1 MRRFFYVFLVGGI
14 IGGIFISASTIQITS
29 AATPVIA
36 VNCGGGAAGSF
47 IADSFFTG
55 GTPVTYAKT
64 IDLVGV
70 TDAAPAAV
78 YQSERW
84 GEFSYSLSNFTVGA
98 SYTVRL
104 HFAEIYFTGA
114 GLRKFNV
121 LINGVSAL
129 NDFDIVA
136 EAGGINKGVT
146 RDFSAVANGSGQ
158 IVIQFTKGS
167 ADAAKCSGIE
177 VYSQTP
183 LPPPPSPL
191 GSLTI
196 RPGTEFAADS
206 FVHKPLPDNAELD
219 SQSAIWVASIQNQI
233 SKYYG
238 VAAVNYRQYAPTIFV
253 VPASQP
259 TVRVKAWDRNNA
271 AWSFA
276 PLQAKWDAVPLPLD
290 FQVSLGTDQ
299 EAVIYQPSTGKVWEF
314 WLMRKTG
321 TKVTDSVGQLVDE
334 WGARWGGRLDN
345 ISSNPGYFPTE
356 NGDWYTTTG
365 IKYGTTATSLAFLGL
380 TMTIQEQQAGV
391 IDHAVGV
398 ALPETRAYPVW
409 SFPANRSDGKIQ
421 SVDAIPQGT
430 TFRLP
435 ANLNLDAMTM
445 DPYALM
451 IAKAV
456 QKHGMVVWD
465 TAGAVSFRAENPA
478 NLYPQGQDPYTKVG
492 GILNCPNGVSSQPC

>member
-70 TDAAPAAV
+70 TDAAQAAV

-84 GEFSYSLSNFTVGA
+84 GEFSYTLSNFTVGA

-121 LINGVSAL
+121 LINGVS
-129 NDFDIVA
+129 
-136 EAGGINKGVT
+136 GINKGVT

-196 RPGTEFAADS
+196 RPGT
-206 FVHKPLPDNAELD
+206 
-219 SQSAIWVASIQNQI
+219 
-233 SKYYG
+233 
-238 VAAVNYRQYAPTIFV
+238 
-253 VPASQP
+253 
-259 TVRVKAWDRNNA
+259 
-271 AWSFA
+271 
-276 PLQAKWDAVPLPLD
+276 
-290 FQVSLGTDQ
+290 
-299 EAVIYQPSTGKVWEF
+299 
-314 WLMRKTG
+314 
-321 TKVTDSVGQLVDE
+321 
-334 WGARWGGRLDN
+334 
-345 ISSNPGYFPTE
+345 
-356 NGDWYTTTG
+356 
-365 IKYGTTATSLAFLGL
+365 
-380 TMTIQEQQAGV
+380 
-391 IDHAVGV
+391 
-398 ALPETRAYPVW
+398 
-409 SFPANRSDGKIQ
+409 
-421 SVDAIPQGT
+421 
-430 TFRLP
+430 
-435 ANLNLDAMTM
+435 
-445 DPYALM
+445 
-451 IAKAV
+451 
-456 QKHGMVVWD
+456 
-465 TAGAVSFRAENPA
+465 
-478 NLYPQGQDPYTKVG
+478 
-492 GILNCPNGVSSQPC
+492 